1 MDFWGFVINANSE
14 ENPNSE
20 IYVKWLLF
28 VHETKRSEDPH
39 MGGQLPWRP

>member
-1 MDFWGFVINANSE
+1 MDFWGFVIDANSE

-20 IYVKWLLF
+20 IF

-39 MGGQLPWRP
+39 MGGPLPWRP